1 MINNKSAPA
10 PTLAQA
16 MLAVL
21 AAVPA
26 AAGMANQHQQ
36 WSIGLA
42 QPSMNEG
49 APTLGMSSG
58 SGTYGSDCDTGC
70 AVAESSSPAW
80 GNTHKVRAD
89 QVVVEATMAT
99 QLHLSRTCELSEVLK
114 RPS

>member
-16 MLAVL
+16 MLTVL

-26 AAGMANQHQQ
+26 AAGMANQHQH
-36 WSIGLA
+36 WNNWFV

-58 SGTYGSDCDTGC
+58 SGTYGSDCDTGW

-80 GNTHKVRAD
+80 GNTHEVRAD
-89 QVVVEATMAT
+89 QEANMAI
-99 QLHLSRTCELSEVLK
+99 QLQVS
-114 RPS
+114 